1 MNKITELNKALPL
14 VASVLGRKYG
24 VQVQIGGDV
33 ACTDGNVI
41 RLPTLPLESDDILI
55 SKTKGFLDHESA
67 HIRETDFD
75 VLKDKDVT
83 PLIKNIWNI
92 FEDWRVEQKLAERF
106 PGCRTNL
113 HWLIA
118 HEFTKRMGKP
128 KNPAMQIL
136 SYMLLVVRAW
146 DVEAVAKNRDIVG
159 AFTQQAYPDLFAKL
173 NSLLEQVKVDCH
185 SSKDAMRHAKNAAAL
200 IKAESLKLDKEAK
213 KQKEN
218 PDKKS
223 GQTGNYKRTLS
234 KQEGIKKLLKA
245 GDSDLPDG
253 LGERVAGELEGA
265 APGNPMQGLSVAVES
280 PKHFSA
286 LEDDEINKVRR
297 ASAALHARLHSL
309 LQSKTL
315 VRRSGSRHGKLDT
328 GRLYRLNH
336 DPKVFLRNGEKQG
349 INTAVHI
356 LLDVSSSMRNKM
368 ELASQACFGIANS
381 LHKINGISVGVTA
394 FPADPV
400 LNRVCSTVCPMLKH
414 GQDLHT
420 NFSLHPSG
428 STPMGETIWWTM
440 AQCYPLKENRKIILI
455 ITDGK
460 PDSVENTEKAIE
472 HGKRLGFEFY
482 GIGINN
488 SNILSLLP
496 GFSKVITK
504 LEELSPTMFGLLQNA
519 MVDTS
524 TSFVPF
530 LRFAGTGETNK

>member
-14 VASVLGRKYG
+14 VASVLGKKYG
-24 VQVQIGGDV
+24 VQVQIGGDT
-33 ACTDGNVI
+33 ACTDGSII
-41 RLPTLPLESDDILI
+41 RLPTLPLETDDVLTGMVRGWI
-55 SKTKGFLDHESA
+55 DHESG
-67 HIRETDFD
+67 HVRETDFD

-92 FEDWRVEQKLAERF
+92 FEDWRVENKLAERF

-113 HWLIA
+113 CWLID
-118 HEFTKRMGKP
+118 HEFTKRIKKP
-128 KNPAMQIL
+128 RNPAMQIL
-136 SYMLLVVRAW
+136 SYLLLVVRAW
-146 DVEAVAKNRDIVG
+146 DVKAVEKNRDIVG

-173 NSLLEQVKVDCH
+173 NRLLEELKVKCKT
-185 SSKDAMRHAKNAAAL
+185 SKDAMRFAKNTAAL
-200 IKAESLKLDKEAK
+200 IKAESLKLDNE
-213 KQKEN
+213 KQKQAEN
-218 PDKKS
+218 NTQKS
-223 GQTGNYKRTLS
+223 GQAGDSKRSLS
-234 KQEGIKKLLKA
+234 KQKGIKELLKA
-245 GDSDLPDG
+245 GEGDLPSG
-253 LGERVAGELEGA
+253 LGEIVAEQLEGA
-265 APGNPMQGLSVAVES
+265 APSNPMRGLSVAVES

-286 LEDDEINKVRR
+286 LDDDDICKVRR

-356 LLDVSSSMRNKM
+356 LLDASSSMRNRM
-368 ELASQACFGIANS
+368 ELASQSCYGIANS

-414 GQDLHT
+414 GEALHT
-420 NFSLHPSG
+420 NFCLRPSG
-428 STPMGETIWWTM
+428 STPMGEAIWWTM
-440 AQCYPLKENRKIILI
+440 AQCLTQKENRKIILI

-482 GIGINN
+482 GIGIENQ
-488 SNILSLLP
+488 NILSLLP
-496 GFSKVITK
+496 SSSKVITK
-504 LEELSPTMFGLLQNA
+504 LEELSPTMFSLLESA
-519 MVDTS
+519 MLKS
-524 TSFVPF
+524 
-530 LRFAGTGETNK
+530 

>member
-1 MNKITELNKALPL
+1 MNRIQELNRALPL
-14 VASVLGRKYG
+14 VASVLGKKYG
-24 VQVQIGGDV
+24 VQVQIGGDT

-41 RLPTLPLESDDILI
+41 RLPTLPLECDENLRNL
-55 SKTKGFLDHESA
+55 TRGFLDHESA

-75 VLKDKDVT
+75 VLRGKEVT

-92 FEDWRVEQKLAERF
+92 FEDWRVENRLAERF

-113 HWLIA
+113 HWLIN
-118 HEFTKRMGKP
+118 HEFTKKMKKP
-128 KNPAMQIL
+128 RNPAMQIL
-136 SYMLLVVRAW
+136 SYLLLVVRAW

-159 AFTQQAYPDLFAKL
+159 AFTRQAYPDLFAKL
-173 NSLLEQVKVDCH
+173 NSLLEQVKVNCH

-200 IKAESLKLDKEAK
+200 IKAESLKLDKEPEKQAK
-213 KQKEN
+213 NNKQNSWQAEN
-218 PDKKS
+218 S
-223 GQTGNYKRTLS
+223 KRSLS
-234 KQEGIKKLLKA
+234 KQKGIKELLKSK
-245 GDSDLPDG
+245 DDDLPGG
-253 LGERVAGELEGA
+253 LGEIVAEQLEGA
-265 APGNPMQGLSVAVES
+265 APSNPMRGLSVAVES

-286 LEDDEINKVRR
+286 LEDDEICKVRR

-336 DPKVFLRNGEKQG
+336 DPKVFLRNGERQG

-414 GQDLHT
+414 GQSLHT
-420 NFSLHPSG
+420 NFCLRPSG
-428 STPMGETIWWTM
+428 STPMGEAIWWTL
-440 AQCYPLKENRKIILI
+440 AQCYPLTENRKIILI

-482 GIGINN
+482 AYR
-488 SNILSLLP
+488 
-496 GFSKVITK
+496 TK
-504 LEELSPTMFGLLQNA
+504 THTE
-519 MVDTS
+519 
-524 TSFVPF
+524 
-530 LRFAGTGETNK
+530 

>member
-14 VASVLGRKYG
+14 VASVLGKKYG
-24 VQVQIGGDV
+24 VQVQIGGDT
-33 ACTDGNVI
+33 ACTDGSII
-41 RLPTLPLESDDILI
+41 RLPTLPLESDDVLRGLLV
-55 SKTKGFLDHESA
+55 GFCDHESA

-92 FEDWRVEQKLAERF
+92 FEDWRVENRLAERF

-113 HWLIA
+113 HWLIT
-118 HEFTKRMGKP
+118 HEFTKRMKKP
-128 KNPAMQIL
+128 RNPAMQIL
-136 SYMLLVVRAW
+136 SYLLLVVRAW

-159 AFTQQAYPDLFAKL
+159 AFTKQAYPDLFAKL

-200 IKAESLKLDKEAK
+200 IKAESLKLDKEPE
-213 KQKEN
+213 KQAEN
-218 PDKKS
+218 ANNNS
-223 GQTGNYKRTLS
+223 GQTGNVKRNPS
-234 KQEGIKKLLKA
+234 KQKGIKELLKA
-245 GDSDLPDG
+245 GEGDLPSG
-253 LGERVAGELEGA
+253 LREIVAEQLEGA
-265 APGNPMQGLSVAVES
+265 APSNPMRGLSVAVES

-286 LEDDEINKVRR
+286 LEDENICKVRR

-356 LLDVSSSMRNKM
+356 LLDASSSMRNRM
-368 ELASQACFGIANS
+368 ELASQSCYGIANS
-381 LHKINGISVGVTA
+381 LYKINGISVGVTA
-394 FPADPV
+394 FPADAR
-400 LNRVCSTVCPMLKH
+400 LNQMCATVCPMLKH
-414 GQDLHT
+414 GQSLHT
-420 NFSLHPSG
+420 NFCLRPSG
-428 STPMGETIWWTM
+428 STPMGEAIWWAL
-440 AQCYPLKENRKIILI
+440 AQCYPLTENRKIILI

-482 GIGINN
+482 GIGIENQ
-488 SNILSLLP
+488 NILGLLP
-496 GFSKVITK
+496 GSSKVITK
-504 LEELSPTMFGLLQNA
+504 LEELSPTIFSLLESA
-519 MVDTS
+519 MLK
-524 TSFVPF
+524 P
-530 LRFAGTGETNK
+530 

>member
-14 VASVLGRKYG
+14 VASVLGKKYG
-24 VQVQIGGDV
+24 VQVQIGGDT
-33 ACTDGNVI
+33 ACTDGSII
-41 RLPTLPLESDDILI
+41 RLPTLPLECDENLRNLTRS
-55 SKTKGFLDHESA
+55 FLDHESA

-92 FEDWRVEQKLAERF
+92 FEDWRVENRLAERF

-113 HWLIA
+113 HWLIN
-118 HEFTKRMGKP
+118 HEFTKRMKKP

-173 NSLLEQVKVDCH
+173 NRLLEELKVKCKT
-185 SSKDAMRHAKNAAAL
+185 SKDAMRYAKNAAAL
-200 IKAESLKLDKEAK
+200 IKAESLKLDNE
-213 KQKEN
+213 KQKQAEN
-218 PDKKS
+218 NKQNS
-223 GQTGNYKRTLS
+223 GKTRNAKRSLS
-234 KQEGIKKLLKA
+234 KQKGIKELLKA
-245 GDSDLPDG
+245 GEGDLPSG
-253 LGERVAGELEGA
+253 LGEIVAEQLEGA
-265 APGNPMQGLSVAVES
+265 APSNPMRGLSVAVES

-286 LEDDEINKVRR
+286 LEDDEICKVRR

-336 DPKVFLRNGEKQG
+336 DPKVFLRNGERQG

-356 LLDVSSSMRNKM
+356 LLDSSSSMRNRM
-368 ELASQACFGIANS
+368 ELASQSCYGIANS

-394 FPADPV
+394 FPADPI
-400 LNRVCSTVCPMLKH
+400 LNKVCSTVCPMLKH
-414 GQDLHT
+414 GEALHT
-420 NFSLHPSG
+420 NFCLRPSG
-428 STPMGETIWWTM
+428 STPMGEAIWWTM
-440 AQCYPLKENRKIILI
+440 GQCLTLKENRKIILI

-482 GIGINN
+482 GIGIENQ
-488 SNILSLLP
+488 NILSLLP
-496 GFSKVITK
+496 SSSKVITK
-504 LEELSPTMFGLLQNA
+504 LEELSPTMFGLLEAAILKQ
-519 MVDTS
+519 
-524 TSFVPF
+524 
-530 LRFAGTGETNK
+530 